1 MDDCF
6 ETSSENVP
14 VCPVCGGTRLE
25 CDRPDCPKLTV
36 APESALCQR
45 CGAEHG
51 VEVSCEEHQVASIRK
66 AAIDTP
72 FKLGI

>member
-1 MDDCF
+1 MDEYF
-6 ETSSENVP
+6 ATSSDQTP

-25 CDRPDCPKLTV
+25 CERPDCPQLTV
-36 APESALCQR
+36 SAEAALCQQ

-51 VEVSCEEHQVASIRK
+51 PDVTCEQHHVAAIRK
-66 AAIDTP
+66 AAITTP

>member
-1 MDDCF
+1 MDDF
-6 ETSSENVP
+6 SETLPESTP

-36 APESALCQR
+36 AAEAALCQQ

-51 VEVSCEEHQVASIRK
+51 PEVSCEEHQVASIRK

>member
-6 ETSSENVP
+6 ETSSEDTP
-14 VCPVCGGTRLE
+14 LCPVCGGARVE
-25 CDRPDCPKLTV
+25 CDRPDCPKL
-36 APESALCQR
+36 AIEADAALCQR
-45 CGAEHG
+45 CGLEHAAD
-51 VEVSCEEHQVASIRK
+51 VSCEDHQVASIRK